1 MTERRLDELLWWM
14 KSIAGKAPEEWERTF
29 ARSILRQAKRASW
42 KPSAKQAWLMR
53 QLVDEHL
60 AAAEDV
66 QLIEADP

>member
-29 ARSILRQAKRASW
+29 ARSILRHAKRLSW
-42 KPSAKQAWLMR
+42 TPSKKQLWMMR
-53 QLVDEHL
+53 QLVEEHI
-60 AAAEDV
+60 AASEGA